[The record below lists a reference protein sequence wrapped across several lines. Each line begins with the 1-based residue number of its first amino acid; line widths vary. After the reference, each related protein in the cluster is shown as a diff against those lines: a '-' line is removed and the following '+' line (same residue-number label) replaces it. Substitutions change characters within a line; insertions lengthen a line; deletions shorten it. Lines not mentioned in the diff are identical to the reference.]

1 MPIFFTLPV
10 TVASAEGSLSKLK
23 LIITYLR
30 STMAQEKL
38 DGLSLLAI
46 ERDAARKLYINTI
59 IN

>member
-30 STMAQEKL
+30 STITQEKL

-46 ERDAARKLYINTI
+46 ECDAARKLDINII